1 MNTEIQEEARMK
13 TAGQGH
19 RGQKCDTR
27 RKRTGITGSP
37 ERVSRGT
44 KTNWDRSVSWMS
56 DIKLEIQNGM
66 TFLGRSQHL
75 LDEETG
81 LYNIK
86 TDKNRK

>member
-1 MNTEIQEEARMK
+1 
-13 TAGQGH
+13 
-19 RGQKCDTR
+19 
-27 RKRTGITGSP
+27 
-37 ERVSRGT
+37 
-44 KTNWDRSVSWMS
+44 MS

-86 TDKNRK
+86 TDENRK